1 MVGICGGERCGK
13 LARQMEN
20 FNSKIVNYFM
30 SKCKYLYFKRYLDLI
45 FILLIKIEEVDAVVA
60 AAAVVV
66 PVVLLL

>member
-1 MVGICGGERCGK
+1 MVGICRGVPRRK

-45 FILLIKIEEVDAVVA
+45 FILLIKKEEVAAVVA
-60 AAAVVV
+60 LVE
-66 PVVLLL
+66 